1 MPPPPVVLF
10 SSSLQPA
17 NVANAAKAANIN
29 VLIFIR
35 IKKLLGLF
43 MQISSFLLLI
53 YSKGIV
59 ANIEIY
65 FESA

>member
-1 MPPPPVVLF
+1 
-10 SSSLQPA
+10 
-17 NVANAAKAANIN
+17 
-29 VLIFIR
+29 
-35 IKKLLGLF
+35 

-65 FESA
+65 FESARKIG

>member
-1 MPPPPVVLF
+1 M
-10 SSSLQPA
+10 
-17 NVANAAKAANIN
+17 
-29 VLIFIR
+29 IFIR

>member
-1 MPPPPVVLF
+1 MLYF
-10 SSSLQPA
+10 NST
-17 NVANAAKAANIN
+17 NG
-29 VLIFIR
+29 
-35 IKKLLGLF
+35 LGLF